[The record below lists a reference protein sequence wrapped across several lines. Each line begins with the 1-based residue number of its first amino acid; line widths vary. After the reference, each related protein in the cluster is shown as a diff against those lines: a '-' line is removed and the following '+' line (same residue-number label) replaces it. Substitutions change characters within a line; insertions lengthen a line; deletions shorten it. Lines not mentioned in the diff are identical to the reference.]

1 MKDVVETFGSGE
13 PLRFNEVLFI
23 VNTDKE
29 AQGTSEKEQVL
40 DFEAKLESFV
50 LFVRLLAQN
59 PNSSEII
66 RLLILHPASHIIS

>member
-1 MKDVVETFGSGE
+1 MENVVETFGRGE
-13 PLRFNEVLFI
+13 PLRLNEVFFI
-23 VNTDKE
+23 VNTNKE

-50 LFVRLLAQN
+50 LFVWLLAQN

-66 RLLILHPASHIIS
+66 RLLIFHPASHIMS